1 MPWNPRK
8 EKASEKR
15 RVSAAHLIGMAAL
28 SFSALYFLSDVI
40 DALQGGFSVPQLLLT
55 LVAEAAIP
63 VVVIGLYAVQ
73 PPRIGRLGLV
83 SALAYA
89 YAFVFF
95 TGTVVYALINGTN
108 DYSALSDD
116 LGALMTAHGA
126 IMVFAGIGFGVALI
140 RARVLPAWT
149 GVALGAGVIL
159 VAATQSAPEGAQ
171 LVAAAIRDLAFAGM
185 GLALLAAP
193 SQARQ
198 FRTKTFFTSS
208 QHRAIGSGLK

>member
-1 MPWNPRK
+1 MER
-8 EKASEKR
+8 AFEKR
-15 RVSAAHLIGMAAL
+15 RVSAAHLIGVAAL
-28 SFSALYFLSDVI
+28 SFSALYLLSDVI
-40 DALQGGFSVPQLLLT
+40 ETLQGGFSIPQLLLT

-73 PPRIGRLGLV
+73 RPRIGRLGLV

-95 TGTVVYALINGTN
+95 TGTVVYALVNGTN

-126 IMVFAGIGFGVALI
+126 VMVFAGIGFGVAVI

-149 GVALGAGVIL
+149 GIALGAGVVL

-171 LVAAAIRDLAFAGM
+171 LISAAIRDLAFAGM
-185 GLALLAAP
+185 GFALLAP
-193 SQARQ
+193 RSQSPRG
-198 FRTKTFFTSS
+198 RTDLFNNAKN
-208 QHRAIGSGLK
+208 RAVVPGLK

>member
-1 MPWNPRK
+1 MLWNLPMNAFV
-8 EKASEKR
+8 ER
-15 RVSAAHLIGMAAL
+15 RGSTAHLIGVAAL
-28 SFSALYFLSDVI
+28 SFSALYLLSDLI
-40 DALQGGFSVPQLLLT
+40 EALQGGFSTPQLLLT

-63 VVVIGLYAVQ
+63 FIVIGLYAVQ
-73 PPRIGRLGLV
+73 RPRIGRLGLI

-95 TGTVVYALINGTN
+95 TGTVVYALVNGTN

-116 LGALMTAHGA
+116 LGTLMTAHGA

-149 GVALGAGVIL
+149 GVALGAGVVL

-171 LVAAAIRDLAFAGM
+171 LVCAAIRDLAFAGM

-193 SQARQ
+193 SRARQ
-198 FRTKTFFTSS
+198 SRTKTFFASN
-208 QHRAIGSGLK
+208 QHRAIGSDLK